1 VGDGP
6 TSVGPRAGPPLELSK
21 EPEVRRGSIQV
32 VKLSAE
38 YERKAMRLVVCI
50 DRDDDL
56 GRKAGVAGPVVG
68 RAPVLDAAVRLGTV
82 DPEDSD
88 TNAIFA
94 AVSLLDEL
102 RGAGEECE
110 VCILTGS
117 PKVGVLSDRR
127 VADQFDRVLGDVHA
141 SSAYLVSD
149 GAEDEFLFPILASR
163 VRVDG
168 VRRVYVRQAASL
180 ESTYYTLVRAL
191 KDPKLRAK
199 TILPFAL
206 VLLILGLA
214 AAGNVL
220 IWGVIGLAIVLGVY
234 LIFWTFDID
243 EAIIDSVRSASTD
256 IRQGSVA
263 FGFGLFAVAL
273 VGVGFLEGYNAYYA
287 ALSNP
292 LFVRT
297 VLFLQSGLLWWI
309 MGAITWEVG
318 RAIRRTFSRG
328 RFPRSFVVA
337 TTSIVGIGLV
347 SYGITF
353 LIQFLEGIA
362 GPPQLP
368 LLAGLIVTGFGL
380 VIGAGVLQQ
389 YFKAAAR
396 RSLAEATT
404 SN

>member
-1 VGDGP
+1 
-6 TSVGPRAGPPLELSK
+6 
-21 EPEVRRGSIQV
+21 
-32 VKLSAE
+32 
-38 YERKAMRLVVCI
+38 MRLVVCI

-56 GRKAGVAGPVVG
+56 GRKAGVSGPVVG

-127 VADQFDRVLGDVHA
+127 VADQFDHVLAEVRA

-149 GAEDEFLFPILASR
+149 GAEDEYLFPILASR

-168 VRRVYVRQAASL
+168 VRRVYVRQSASI

-206 VLLILGLA
+206 VLLILGIA
-214 AAGNVL
+214 AAGGVL
-220 IWGVIGLAIVLGVY
+220 LWGVIGLAIVLGVY

-243 EAIIDSVRSASTD
+243 EALIDSVRSASAD

-263 FGFGLFAVAL
+263 FGFGLFALAL
-273 VGVGFLEGYNAYYA
+273 VGVGFLEGYNDYYA
-287 ALSNP
+287 SLSNP
-292 LFVRT
+292 NIFDRAV
-297 VLFLQSGLLWWI
+297 VFLQAGLIWWI
-309 MGAITWEVG
+309 GGAIVWEVG
-318 RAIRRTFSRG
+318 RAIRRMFSRG

-353 LIQFLEGIA
+353 LVRYLEGITKPA
-362 GPPQLP
+362 QLP
-368 LLAGLIVTGFGL
+368 FLAGLIVTGFGL

-396 RSLAEATT
+396 RSVAGST
-404 SN
+404 SSN